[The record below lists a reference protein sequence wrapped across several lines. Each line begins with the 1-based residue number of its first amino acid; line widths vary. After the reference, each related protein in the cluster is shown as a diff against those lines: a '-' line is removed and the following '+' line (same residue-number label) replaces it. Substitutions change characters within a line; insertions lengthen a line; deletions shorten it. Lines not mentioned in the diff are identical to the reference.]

1 MIHLENKPS
10 IINKSLFTNVVKAVS
25 VDYNFVLKS
34 ITCVFL
40 SDNELLKMNQEHLN
54 HNYYTDIIT
63 FDLSNKE
70 NTLEGEL
77 YISIDR
83 VKENATT
90 YKAPFELELYRVMIH
105 GILHLVGLGD
115 KTKEEEIEIRKKED
129 EYLTLLK

>member
-10 IINKSLFTNVVKAVS
+10 IINKSLFTNVVKVVC

-40 SDNELLKMNQEHLN
+40 SDDELLKMNQEHLN

-115 KTKEEEIEIRKKED
+115 KTKEEKIEIRKKED